1 MASQAVAQ
9 TKIPLCPGLT
19 IVGAI
24 SEPRGDY
31 EAIITVESID
41 SHGVNLRYSA
51 QVETPGA
58 IRNVT
63 VRRTVLPQDIR
74 NARLVVSWFNSSAP
88 RTLPGTTAFGPSASV
103 LRSLKTKGEAE
114 IGSIERSNSSLS
126 ADRGVHPNVFDHEL
140 VFKVRRVGAP
150 VATSVIVN
158 NNKVNLPAIRA
169 EGENMGDRAEWL
181 ILDDADH
188 PIGLAFR
195 LTTLSGATTLSR
207 VVKISYA
214 CTENRNATS
223 TAAVNEI
230 EKSLLETRRADVYQI
245 YFDFN
250 SDRIREES
258 EPTLKQI
265 ADALSR
271 HADWKL
277 GIEGH
282 TDNIGGA
289 SYNLTLS
296 QRRAAAVK
304 SALIQ
309 RYRIDATRLTSSG
322 AGLSRPK
329 DTNTTLEGRARNR
342 RVELVRT

>member
-1 MASQAVAQ
+1 M
-9 TKIPLCPGLT
+9 
-19 IVGAI
+19 
-24 SEPRGDY
+24 SEPKGDY
-31 EAIITVESID
+31 EAILTVESID
-41 SHGVNLRYSA
+41 SRGINLRYSA
-51 QVETPGA
+51 QVETPGS
-58 IRNVT
+58 IRNIT
-63 VRRTVLPQDIR
+63 ARRTVLPQDIR
-74 NARLVVSWFNSSAP
+74 NARLVVSWFSSSAP
-88 RTLPGTTAFGPSASV
+88 RTLSGTTAFGPSAAV
-103 LRSLKTKGEAE
+103 LRALKTKGEAE
-114 IGSIERSNSSLS
+114 LGWIERGNSELT
-126 ADRGVHPNVFDHEL
+126 ADRSKHPNIFDHEL
-140 VFKVRRVGAP
+140 VFRVRRVGAGP

-158 NNKVNLPAIRA
+158 NNKVSLPAIRA
-169 EGENMGDRAEWL
+169 EGENMGDRGEWL
-181 ILDDADH
+181 ILDDPDH
-188 PIGLAFR
+188 PLGLEFR
-195 LTTLSGATTLSR
+195 LTPLSGKTIVSR

-214 CTENRNATS
+214 CTENRGAAS
-223 TAAVNEI
+223 TPAVNEI

-271 HADWKL
+271 HADWRL

-282 TDNIGGA
+282 TDNVGGA

-296 QRRAAAVK
+296 QRRAAAVRN
-304 SALIQ
+304 ALVQ
-309 RYRIDATRLTSSG
+309 RYRIDPTRLTSSG